1 MPFCLFTN
9 FNRKLHD
16 KYLEA
21 ADFLCTFALSKGDR
35 FFCGPTRQKI
45 FHSARGIF
53 FSLAA
58 KMRSDPETKKLI
70 NIIY

>member
-35 FFCGPTRQKI
+35 FFCGLTWQKI
-45 FHSARGIF
+45 FPSARGIF
-53 FSLAA
+53 SSLAA
-58 KMRSDPETKKLI
+58 KMRSNPETKKLI